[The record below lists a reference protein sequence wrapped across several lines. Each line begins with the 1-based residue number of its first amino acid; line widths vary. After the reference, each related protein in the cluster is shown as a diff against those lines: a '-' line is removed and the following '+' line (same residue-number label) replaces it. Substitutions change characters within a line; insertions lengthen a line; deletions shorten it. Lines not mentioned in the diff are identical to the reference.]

1 MKSGHVII
9 TFDNLQRKF
18 EIFLILKNLT
28 NFFLQIKV
36 HQKKMAFLAIFYK
49 ELPDIANLALNLD
62 STINFEVPESI
73 YLHDKSP
80 GN

>member
-28 NFFLQIKV
+28 NFFLQKKV
-36 HQKKMAFLAIFYK
+36 HREKMAIFGYFLQRVARYCQFGIEFGFY
-49 ELPDIANLALNLD
+49 NQ
-62 STINFEVPESI
+62 F
-73 YLHDKSP
+73 
-80 GN
+80 